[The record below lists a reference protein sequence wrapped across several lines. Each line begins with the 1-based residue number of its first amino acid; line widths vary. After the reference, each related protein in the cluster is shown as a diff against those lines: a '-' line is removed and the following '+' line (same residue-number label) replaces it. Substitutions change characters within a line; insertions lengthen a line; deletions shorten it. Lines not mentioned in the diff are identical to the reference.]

1 MIQINQLLLALR
13 MLTRIIDQLL
23 IHHFDTSNTA
33 LLKIFLQNTTFKI
46 ERSWNIGKI
55 QFKLVGKEVNF
66 IQIQVGKMAIHIY
79 KVDKIN
85 FKELLNANQ
94 NCRSNFDHH
103 FKISKTALLIEG
115 ARQIGK
121 TFSIRQFGKK
131 FKTYIEINFIE
142 QPEAIS
148 LFKDLSNTKD
158 LLARLSLFTKQKLIK
173 RDTLIFFD
181 EVQICP
187 EVITYIKFLVDEGS
201 YNYILSG
208 SLLGIEI
215 NDLRS
220 VPVGYLTI
228 KRMFPL
234 TFREFALN
242 LGLNSSILEN
252 LETSFKEKKPVDD
265 FIHKKMMEL
274 FRVYLVVGGMP
285 AAVNRYIET
294 NNLNEVIDIQNQI
307 VNLYKKDI
315 TQYDKNNKLAIA
327 QIFELIAPQLNSQ
340 NKRFIIKDIKSG
352 VKFDRY
358 ENSFLWLK
366 DAGFALPVYNVE
378 TPKIPLKLSKSR
390 SLFKLFMSDVGLL
403 ASEYSQGIQLKIISG
418 DDKLNYGAIF
428 ENYIAQELTACEH
441 DLYYYNN
448 KKRGELDFLI
458 EYDGEVLPIEVKS
471 GKDYKVHRALSNI
484 MDCGEFN
491 LNRALIFNNSN
502 LKVEGK
508 LTYAPI
514 YMAMFLKQEIKDE
527 YSIYKIDLSELN
539 KRF

>member
-1 MIQINQLLLALR
+1 
-13 MLTRIIDQLL
+13 MLTRTVDRILID
-23 IHHFDTSNTA
+23 
-33 LLKIFLQNTTFKI
+33 
-46 ERSWNIGKI
+46 
-55 QFKLVGKEVNF
+55 
-66 IQIQVGKMAIHIY
+66 
-79 KVDKIN
+79 
-85 FKELLNANQ
+85 
-94 NCRSNFDHH
+94 H

-294 NNLNEVIDIQNQI
+294 SNLNEVIDIQNQI

-514 YMAMFLKQEIKDE
+514 YMAMFLKQEINDE
-527 YSIYKIDLSELN
+527 DSIYKIDLSELN

>member
-1 MIQINQLLLALR
+1 
-13 MLTRIIDQLL
+13 MLTRTVDRILID
-23 IHHFDTSNTA
+23 
-33 LLKIFLQNTTFKI
+33 
-46 ERSWNIGKI
+46 
-55 QFKLVGKEVNF
+55 
-66 IQIQVGKMAIHIY
+66 
-79 KVDKIN
+79 
-85 FKELLNANQ
+85 
-94 NCRSNFDHH
+94 H

-242 LGLNSSILEN
+242 LGFNSSILEN

-315 TQYDKNNKLAIA
+315 TQYDKNNKLAKA

-366 DAGFALPVYNVE
+366 DAGVALPVYNVE

-527 YSIYKIDLSELN
+527 DSIYKIDLSELN

>member
-1 MIQINQLLLALR
+1 M
-13 MLTRIIDQLL
+13 
-23 IHHFDTSNTA
+23 
-33 LLKIFLQNTTFKI
+33 
-46 ERSWNIGKI
+46 
-55 QFKLVGKEVNF
+55 
-66 IQIQVGKMAIHIY
+66 
-79 KVDKIN
+79 
-85 FKELLNANQ
+85 
-94 NCRSNFDHH
+94 
-103 FKISKTALLIEG
+103 
-115 ARQIGK
+115 
-121 TFSIRQFGKK
+121 
-131 FKTYIEINFIE
+131 
-142 QPEAIS
+142 
-148 LFKDLSNTKD
+148 FKDLSNTKD

-458 EYDGEVLPIEVKS
+458 EYDGEVLPIEVI
-471 GKDYKVHRALSNI
+471 VW
-484 MDCGEFN
+484 
-491 LNRALIFNNSN
+491 
-502 LKVEGK
+502 
-508 LTYAPI
+508 
-514 YMAMFLKQEIKDE
+514 
-527 YSIYKIDLSELN
+527 
-539 KRF
+539 

>member
-1 MIQINQLLLALR
+1 
-13 MLTRIIDQLL
+13 MLTRTVDRILID
-23 IHHFDTSNTA
+23 
-33 LLKIFLQNTTFKI
+33 
-46 ERSWNIGKI
+46 
-55 QFKLVGKEVNF
+55 
-66 IQIQVGKMAIHIY
+66 
-79 KVDKIN
+79 
-85 FKELLNANQ
+85 
-94 NCRSNFDHH
+94 H

-514 YMAMFLKQEIKDE
+514 YMAMFLKQEINDE
-527 YSIYKIDLSELN
+527 DSIYKIDLSELN

>member
-1 MIQINQLLLALR
+1 
-13 MLTRIIDQLL
+13 MLTRTVDRILID
-23 IHHFDTSNTA
+23 
-33 LLKIFLQNTTFKI
+33 
-46 ERSWNIGKI
+46 
-55 QFKLVGKEVNF
+55 
-66 IQIQVGKMAIHIY
+66 
-79 KVDKIN
+79 
-85 FKELLNANQ
+85 
-94 NCRSNFDHH
+94 H

-252 LETSFKEKKPVDD
+252 LETSFKKKKPVDD

-285 AAVNRYIET
+285 AAENRYIET

-514 YMAMFLKQEIKDE
+514 YMAMFLKQEINDE
-527 YSIYKIDLSELN
+527 DSIYKIDLSELN

>member
-1 MIQINQLLLALR
+1 M
-13 MLTRIIDQLL
+13 
-23 IHHFDTSNTA
+23 
-33 LLKIFLQNTTFKI
+33 
-46 ERSWNIGKI
+46 
-55 QFKLVGKEVNF
+55 
-66 IQIQVGKMAIHIY
+66 
-79 KVDKIN
+79 
-85 FKELLNANQ
+85 
-94 NCRSNFDHH
+94 
-103 FKISKTALLIEG
+103 
-115 ARQIGK
+115 
-121 TFSIRQFGKK
+121 
-131 FKTYIEINFIE
+131 
-142 QPEAIS
+142 
-148 LFKDLSNTKD
+148 FKDLSNTKD

-514 YMAMFLKQEIKDE
+514 YMAMFLKQEINDE
-527 YSIYKIDLSELN
+527 DSIYKIDLSELN

>member
-1 MIQINQLLLALR
+1 
-13 MLTRIIDQLL
+13 MLTRTVDRILID
-23 IHHFDTSNTA
+23 
-33 LLKIFLQNTTFKI
+33 
-46 ERSWNIGKI
+46 
-55 QFKLVGKEVNF
+55 
-66 IQIQVGKMAIHIY
+66 
-79 KVDKIN
+79 
-85 FKELLNANQ
+85 
-94 NCRSNFDHH
+94 H

-242 LGLNSSILEN
+242 LELNSSILEN

-274 FRVYLVVGGMP
+274 FRVYLVVWGMP

-428 ENYIAQELTACEH
+428 ENYIAQEITACEH

-527 YSIYKIDLSELN
+527 DSIYKIDLSELN

>member
-1 MIQINQLLLALR
+1 
-13 MLTRIIDQLL
+13 MLTRTVDRILID
-23 IHHFDTSNTA
+23 
-33 LLKIFLQNTTFKI
+33 
-46 ERSWNIGKI
+46 
-55 QFKLVGKEVNF
+55 
-66 IQIQVGKMAIHIY
+66 
-79 KVDKIN
+79 
-85 FKELLNANQ
+85 
-94 NCRSNFDHH
+94 H

-366 DAGFALPVYNVE
+366 DAGVALPVYNVE

-418 DDKLNYGAIF
+418 DDKLNYGTIF

-527 YSIYKIDLSELN
+527 DSIYKIDLSELN

>member
-1 MIQINQLLLALR
+1 
-13 MLTRIIDQLL
+13 MLTRTVDRILID
-23 IHHFDTSNTA
+23 
-33 LLKIFLQNTTFKI
+33 
-46 ERSWNIGKI
+46 
-55 QFKLVGKEVNF
+55 
-66 IQIQVGKMAIHIY
+66 
-79 KVDKIN
+79 
-85 FKELLNANQ
+85 
-94 NCRSNFDHH
+94 H

-215 NDLRS
+215 NALRS

-366 DAGFALPVYNVE
+366 DAGVALPVYNVE

-390 SLFKLFMSDVGLL
+390 SLFKFFMSDVGLL

-491 LNRALIFNNSN
+491 LNKALIFNNSN

-514 YMAMFLKQEIKDE
+514 YMAMFLKQEINDE
-527 YSIYKIDLSELN
+527 DSIYKIDLSELN

>member
-1 MIQINQLLLALR
+1 
-13 MLTRIIDQLL
+13 MLTRTVDRILID
-23 IHHFDTSNTA
+23 
-33 LLKIFLQNTTFKI
+33 
-46 ERSWNIGKI
+46 
-55 QFKLVGKEVNF
+55 
-66 IQIQVGKMAIHIY
+66 
-79 KVDKIN
+79 
-85 FKELLNANQ
+85 
-94 NCRSNFDHH
+94 H

-242 LGLNSSILEN
+242 LELNSSILEN
-252 LETSFKEKKPVDD
+252 LETSFKKKKPVDD

-514 YMAMFLKQEIKDE
+514 YMSMFLKQEIKDE
-527 YSIYKIDLSELN
+527 DSIYKLDLSELN

>member
-1 MIQINQLLLALR
+1 
-13 MLTRIIDQLL
+13 MLTRTVDRILID
-23 IHHFDTSNTA
+23 
-33 LLKIFLQNTTFKI
+33 
-46 ERSWNIGKI
+46 
-55 QFKLVGKEVNF
+55 
-66 IQIQVGKMAIHIY
+66 
-79 KVDKIN
+79 
-85 FKELLNANQ
+85 
-94 NCRSNFDHH
+94 H

-418 DDKLNYGAIF
+418 DDKLNYGASF

-514 YMAMFLKQEIKDE
+514 YMAMFLKQEINDE
-527 YSIYKIDLSELN
+527 DSIYKIDLSELN
-539 KRF
+539 KMF

>member
-1 MIQINQLLLALR
+1 
-13 MLTRIIDQLL
+13 MLTRTVDRILID
-23 IHHFDTSNTA
+23 
-33 LLKIFLQNTTFKI
+33 
-46 ERSWNIGKI
+46 
-55 QFKLVGKEVNF
+55 
-66 IQIQVGKMAIHIY
+66 
-79 KVDKIN
+79 
-85 FKELLNANQ
+85 
-94 NCRSNFDHH
+94 H

-358 ENSFLWLK
+358 ENSFPWLK

-527 YSIYKIDLSELN
+527 DSIYKIDLSELN

>member
-1 MIQINQLLLALR
+1 
-13 MLTRIIDQLL
+13 MLTRTVDRILID
-23 IHHFDTSNTA
+23 
-33 LLKIFLQNTTFKI
+33 
-46 ERSWNIGKI
+46 
-55 QFKLVGKEVNF
+55 
-66 IQIQVGKMAIHIY
+66 
-79 KVDKIN
+79 
-85 FKELLNANQ
+85 
-94 NCRSNFDHH
+94 H

-514 YMAMFLKQEIKDE
+514 YMAMFLK
-527 YSIYKIDLSELN
+527 
-539 KRF
+539 

>member
-1 MIQINQLLLALR
+1 
-13 MLTRIIDQLL
+13 MLTRTVDRILID
-23 IHHFDTSNTA
+23 
-33 LLKIFLQNTTFKI
+33 
-46 ERSWNIGKI
+46 
-55 QFKLVGKEVNF
+55 
-66 IQIQVGKMAIHIY
+66 
-79 KVDKIN
+79 
-85 FKELLNANQ
+85 
-94 NCRSNFDHH
+94 H

-142 QPEAIS
+142 QPVAIS

-181 EVQICP
+181 EVQISP

-340 NKRFIIKDIKSG
+340 NKRFIIKNIKSG
-352 VKFDRY
+352 VKFGRY

-366 DAGFALPVYNVE
+366 DAGVALPVYNVE

-403 ASEYSQGIQLKIISG
+403 ASECSQGIQLKIISG

-514 YMAMFLKQEIKDE
+514 YMAMFLKQEINDE
-527 YSIYKIDLSELN
+527 DSIYKIDLSELN

>member
-1 MIQINQLLLALR
+1 
-13 MLTRIIDQLL
+13 MLTRTVDRILID
-23 IHHFDTSNTA
+23 
-33 LLKIFLQNTTFKI
+33 
-46 ERSWNIGKI
+46 
-55 QFKLVGKEVNF
+55 
-66 IQIQVGKMAIHIY
+66 
-79 KVDKIN
+79 
-85 FKELLNANQ
+85 
-94 NCRSNFDHH
+94 H

-173 RDTLIFFD
+173 REYPYLFD

-527 YSIYKIDLSELN
+527 DSIYNIDLSELN

>member
-1 MIQINQLLLALR
+1 
-13 MLTRIIDQLL
+13 MLTRTVDRILID
-23 IHHFDTSNTA
+23 
-33 LLKIFLQNTTFKI
+33 
-46 ERSWNIGKI
+46 
-55 QFKLVGKEVNF
+55 
-66 IQIQVGKMAIHIY
+66 
-79 KVDKIN
+79 
-85 FKELLNANQ
+85 
-94 NCRSNFDHH
+94 H

-215 NDLRS
+215 NALRS

-274 FRVYLVVGGMP
+274 FRVYLVVGGIP

-366 DAGFALPVYNVE
+366 DAGVALPVYNVE

-491 LNRALIFNNSN
+491 LNKALIFNNSN

-514 YMAMFLKQEIKDE
+514 YMAMFLKQEIKEED
-527 YSIYKIDLSELN
+527 SIYKIDLSELN

>member
-1 MIQINQLLLALR
+1 
-13 MLTRIIDQLL
+13 MLTRTVDRILID
-23 IHHFDTSNTA
+23 
-33 LLKIFLQNTTFKI
+33 
-46 ERSWNIGKI
+46 
-55 QFKLVGKEVNF
+55 
-66 IQIQVGKMAIHIY
+66 
-79 KVDKIN
+79 
-85 FKELLNANQ
+85 
-94 NCRSNFDHH
+94 H

-181 EVQICP
+181 EVQIFP

-514 YMAMFLKQEIKDE
+514 YMAMFLKQEISDE
-527 YSIYKIDLSELN
+527 DSIYKIDLSELN

>member
-1 MIQINQLLLALR
+1 
-13 MLTRIIDQLL
+13 MLTRTVDRILID
-23 IHHFDTSNTA
+23 
-33 LLKIFLQNTTFKI
+33 
-46 ERSWNIGKI
+46 
-55 QFKLVGKEVNF
+55 
-66 IQIQVGKMAIHIY
+66 
-79 KVDKIN
+79 
-85 FKELLNANQ
+85 
-94 NCRSNFDHH
+94 H

-220 VPVGYLTI
+220 IPVGYLTI

-527 YSIYKIDLSELN
+527 DSIYKIDLSELN

>member
-1 MIQINQLLLALR
+1 
-13 MLTRIIDQLL
+13 MLTRTVDRILID
-23 IHHFDTSNTA
+23 
-33 LLKIFLQNTTFKI
+33 
-46 ERSWNIGKI
+46 
-55 QFKLVGKEVNF
+55 
-66 IQIQVGKMAIHIY
+66 
-79 KVDKIN
+79 
-85 FKELLNANQ
+85 
-94 NCRSNFDHH
+94 H

-352 VKFDRY
+352 VKFDKY

-527 YSIYKIDLSELN
+527 DSIYKIDLSELN

>member
-1 MIQINQLLLALR
+1 
-13 MLTRIIDQLL
+13 MLTRTVDRILID
-23 IHHFDTSNTA
+23 
-33 LLKIFLQNTTFKI
+33 
-46 ERSWNIGKI
+46 
-55 QFKLVGKEVNF
+55 
-66 IQIQVGKMAIHIY
+66 
-79 KVDKIN
+79 
-85 FKELLNANQ
+85 
-94 NCRSNFDHH
+94 H

-148 LFKDLSNTKD
+148 LFKDLSDTKD

-390 SLFKLFMSDVGLL
+390 SLFKLFMNDVGLL

-527 YSIYKIDLSELN
+527 DSIYKIDLSELN

>member
-1 MIQINQLLLALR
+1 
-13 MLTRIIDQLL
+13 MLTRTVDRILID
-23 IHHFDTSNTA
+23 
-33 LLKIFLQNTTFKI
+33 
-46 ERSWNIGKI
+46 
-55 QFKLVGKEVNF
+55 
-66 IQIQVGKMAIHIY
+66 
-79 KVDKIN
+79 
-85 FKELLNANQ
+85 
-94 NCRSNFDHH
+94 H

-220 VPVGYLTI
+220 VPIGYLTI

-294 NNLNEVIDIQNQI
+294 NNLNEVIDTQNQI

-527 YSIYKIDLSELN
+527 DSIYKIDLSELN

>member
-1 MIQINQLLLALR
+1 MEKHSQLDSL
-13 MLTRIIDQLL
+13 
-23 IHHFDTSNTA
+23 
-33 LLKIFLQNTTFKI
+33 
-46 ERSWNIGKI
+46 E
-55 QFKLVGKEVNF
+55 
-66 IQIQVGKMAIHIY
+66 
-79 KVDKIN
+79 
-85 FKELLNANQ
+85 
-94 NCRSNFDHH
+94 
-103 FKISKTALLIEG
+103 
-115 ARQIGK
+115 
-121 TFSIRQFGKK
+121 KK

-527 YSIYKIDLSELN
+527 DSIYKIDLSELN

>member
-1 MIQINQLLLALR
+1 
-13 MLTRIIDQLL
+13 MLTRTVDRILID
-23 IHHFDTSNTA
+23 
-33 LLKIFLQNTTFKI
+33 
-46 ERSWNIGKI
+46 
-55 QFKLVGKEVNF
+55 
-66 IQIQVGKMAIHIY
+66 
-79 KVDKIN
+79 
-85 FKELLNANQ
+85 
-94 NCRSNFDHH
+94 H

-215 NDLRS
+215 NALRS

-366 DAGFALPVYNVE
+366 DAGVALPVYNVE

-491 LNRALIFNNSN
+491 LNKALIFNNSN

-514 YMAMFLKQEIKDE
+514 YMAMFLKQEIKEED
-527 YSIYKIDLSELN
+527 SIYKIDLSELN

>member
-1 MIQINQLLLALR
+1 
-13 MLTRIIDQLL
+13 MLTRTVDRILID
-23 IHHFDTSNTA
+23 
-33 LLKIFLQNTTFKI
+33 
-46 ERSWNIGKI
+46 
-55 QFKLVGKEVNF
+55 
-66 IQIQVGKMAIHIY
+66 
-79 KVDKIN
+79 
-85 FKELLNANQ
+85 
-94 NCRSNFDHH
+94 H

-187 EVITYIKFLVDEGS
+187 EIITYIKFLVDEGS

-208 SLLGIEI
+208 SLLEIEI

-527 YSIYKIDLSELN
+527 DSIYKIDLSELN
-539 KRF
+539 KRI

>member
-1 MIQINQLLLALR
+1 
-13 MLTRIIDQLL
+13 MLTRTVDRILID
-23 IHHFDTSNTA
+23 
-33 LLKIFLQNTTFKI
+33 
-46 ERSWNIGKI
+46 
-55 QFKLVGKEVNF
+55 
-66 IQIQVGKMAIHIY
+66 
-79 KVDKIN
+79 
-85 FKELLNANQ
+85 
-94 NCRSNFDHH
+94 H

-252 LETSFKEKKPVDD
+252 LETSFKEKMPVDD

-366 DAGFALPVYNVE
+366 DAGVALPVYNVE

-527 YSIYKIDLSELN
+527 DSIYKIDLSELN

>member
-1 MIQINQLLLALR
+1 
-13 MLTRIIDQLL
+13 MLTRTVDRILID
-23 IHHFDTSNTA
+23 
-33 LLKIFLQNTTFKI
+33 
-46 ERSWNIGKI
+46 
-55 QFKLVGKEVNF
+55 
-66 IQIQVGKMAIHIY
+66 
-79 KVDKIN
+79 
-85 FKELLNANQ
+85 
-94 NCRSNFDHH
+94 H

-142 QPEAIS
+142 QPEAIY

-187 EVITYIKFLVDEGS
+187 EIITYIKFLVDEGS

-234 TFREFALN
+234 TFREIALN

-527 YSIYKIDLSELN
+527 DSIYKIDLSELN

>member
-1 MIQINQLLLALR
+1 
-13 MLTRIIDQLL
+13 MLTRTVDRILID
-23 IHHFDTSNTA
+23 
-33 LLKIFLQNTTFKI
+33 
-46 ERSWNIGKI
+46 
-55 QFKLVGKEVNF
+55 
-66 IQIQVGKMAIHIY
+66 
-79 KVDKIN
+79 
-85 FKELLNANQ
+85 
-94 NCRSNFDHH
+94 H

-187 EVITYIKFLVDEGS
+187 EVITYIKFLVDEGA

-514 YMAMFLKQEIKDE
+514 YMAMFLKQEINDE
-527 YSIYKIDLSELN
+527 DSIYKIDLSELN

>member
-1 MIQINQLLLALR
+1 M
-13 MLTRIIDQLL
+13 
-23 IHHFDTSNTA
+23 
-33 LLKIFLQNTTFKI
+33 
-46 ERSWNIGKI
+46 
-55 QFKLVGKEVNF
+55 
-66 IQIQVGKMAIHIY
+66 
-79 KVDKIN
+79 
-85 FKELLNANQ
+85 
-94 NCRSNFDHH
+94 
-103 FKISKTALLIEG
+103 
-115 ARQIGK
+115 
-121 TFSIRQFGKK
+121 
-131 FKTYIEINFIE
+131 
-142 QPEAIS
+142 
-148 LFKDLSNTKD
+148 FKDLSNTKD

-378 TPKIPLKLSKSR
+378 TPKIPLELSKSR

-418 DDKLNYGAIF
+418 DDKLNCVAIF

-527 YSIYKIDLSELN
+527 DSIYKIDLSELN

>member
-1 MIQINQLLLALR
+1 
-13 MLTRIIDQLL
+13 MLTRTVDRILID
-23 IHHFDTSNTA
+23 
-33 LLKIFLQNTTFKI
+33 
-46 ERSWNIGKI
+46 
-55 QFKLVGKEVNF
+55 
-66 IQIQVGKMAIHIY
+66 
-79 KVDKIN
+79 
-85 FKELLNANQ
+85 
-94 NCRSNFDHH
+94 H

-187 EVITYIKFLVDEGS
+187 EAITYIKFLVDEGS

-366 DAGFALPVYNVE
+366 DAGVALPVYNVE

-527 YSIYKIDLSELN
+527 DSIYKIDLSELN

>member
-1 MIQINQLLLALR
+1 
-13 MLTRIIDQLL
+13 MLTRTVDRILID
-23 IHHFDTSNTA
+23 
-33 LLKIFLQNTTFKI
+33 
-46 ERSWNIGKI
+46 
-55 QFKLVGKEVNF
+55 
-66 IQIQVGKMAIHIY
+66 
-79 KVDKIN
+79 
-85 FKELLNANQ
+85 
-94 NCRSNFDHH
+94 H

-458 EYDGEVLPIEVKS
+458 EYDGEVLPIEVKF

-514 YMAMFLKQEIKDE
+514 YMAMFLKQEINDE
-527 YSIYKIDLSELN
+527 DSIYKIDLSELN

>member
-1 MIQINQLLLALR
+1 
-13 MLTRIIDQLL
+13 MLTRTVDRILID
-23 IHHFDTSNTA
+23 
-33 LLKIFLQNTTFKI
+33 
-46 ERSWNIGKI
+46 
-55 QFKLVGKEVNF
+55 
-66 IQIQVGKMAIHIY
+66 
-79 KVDKIN
+79 
-85 FKELLNANQ
+85 
-94 NCRSNFDHH
+94 H

-215 NDLRS
+215 NALRS

-274 FRVYLVVGGMP
+274 FRVYLVVGGIP

-514 YMAMFLKQEIKDE
+514 YMAMFLKQEIKEED
-527 YSIYKIDLSELN
+527 SIYKIDLSELN

>member
-1 MIQINQLLLALR
+1 
-13 MLTRIIDQLL
+13 MLTRTVDRILID
-23 IHHFDTSNTA
+23 
-33 LLKIFLQNTTFKI
+33 
-46 ERSWNIGKI
+46 
-55 QFKLVGKEVNF
+55 
-66 IQIQVGKMAIHIY
+66 
-79 KVDKIN
+79 
-85 FKELLNANQ
+85 
-94 NCRSNFDHH
+94 H
-103 FKISKTALLIEG
+103 FKISQTALLIEG

-220 VPVGYLTI
+220 VPVSYLTI

-527 YSIYKIDLSELN
+527 DSIYKIDLSELN

>member
-1 MIQINQLLLALR
+1 
-13 MLTRIIDQLL
+13 MLTRTVDRILID
-23 IHHFDTSNTA
+23 
-33 LLKIFLQNTTFKI
+33 
-46 ERSWNIGKI
+46 
-55 QFKLVGKEVNF
+55 
-66 IQIQVGKMAIHIY
+66 
-79 KVDKIN
+79 
-85 FKELLNANQ
+85 
-94 NCRSNFDHH
+94 H

-418 DDKLNYGAIF
+418 DDKLKYGAIF

-514 YMAMFLKQEIKDE
+514 YMAMFLKQEINDE
-527 YSIYKIDLSELN
+527 DSIYKIDLSELN

>member
-1 MIQINQLLLALR
+1 
-13 MLTRIIDQLL
+13 MLTRTVDRILID
-23 IHHFDTSNTA
+23 
-33 LLKIFLQNTTFKI
+33 
-46 ERSWNIGKI
+46 
-55 QFKLVGKEVNF
+55 
-66 IQIQVGKMAIHIY
+66 
-79 KVDKIN
+79 
-85 FKELLNANQ
+85 
-94 NCRSNFDHH
+94 H

-148 LFKDLSNTKD
+148 LFKDLSNTKV

-366 DAGFALPVYNVE
+366 DAGVALPVYNVE

-527 YSIYKIDLSELN
+527 DSIYKIDLSELN

>member
-1 MIQINQLLLALR
+1 M
-13 MLTRIIDQLL
+13 
-23 IHHFDTSNTA
+23 
-33 LLKIFLQNTTFKI
+33 
-46 ERSWNIGKI
+46 
-55 QFKLVGKEVNF
+55 
-66 IQIQVGKMAIHIY
+66 
-79 KVDKIN
+79 
-85 FKELLNANQ
+85 
-94 NCRSNFDHH
+94 
-103 FKISKTALLIEG
+103 
-115 ARQIGK
+115 
-121 TFSIRQFGKK
+121 
-131 FKTYIEINFIE
+131 
-142 QPEAIS
+142 
-148 LFKDLSNTKD
+148 FKDLSNTKD

-441 DLYYYNN
+441 DLYYYNK

-527 YSIYKIDLSELN
+527 DSIYKIDLSELN

>member
-1 MIQINQLLLALR
+1 
-13 MLTRIIDQLL
+13 MLTRTVDRILID
-23 IHHFDTSNTA
+23 
-33 LLKIFLQNTTFKI
+33 
-46 ERSWNIGKI
+46 
-55 QFKLVGKEVNF
+55 
-66 IQIQVGKMAIHIY
+66 
-79 KVDKIN
+79 
-85 FKELLNANQ
+85 
-94 NCRSNFDHH
+94 H

-242 LGLNSSILEN
+242 FGLNSSILEN

-527 YSIYKIDLSELN
+527 DSIYKIDLSELN

>member
-1 MIQINQLLLALR
+1 
-13 MLTRIIDQLL
+13 MLTRTVDRILID
-23 IHHFDTSNTA
+23 
-33 LLKIFLQNTTFKI
+33 
-46 ERSWNIGKI
+46 
-55 QFKLVGKEVNF
+55 
-66 IQIQVGKMAIHIY
+66 
-79 KVDKIN
+79 
-85 FKELLNANQ
+85 
-94 NCRSNFDHH
+94 H

-294 NNLNEVIDIQNQI
+294 NNLNEIIDIQNQI

-527 YSIYKIDLSELN
+527 DSIYKIDLSELN